1 MQWGVKQHA
10 FDTLVEDEEK
20 DEMREQKGDAEIQ
33 LIEQSYV
40 AGAGD
45 YCNVALISLTFNR
58 VYQTI
63 FFRPVAAAPVRDAW
77 PAGCG
82 QVQHCQQS
90 PGLRQLVRGEPQ

>member
-1 MQWGVKQHA
+1 MYLLQWGVKQHA

-45 YCNVALISLTFNR
+45 YFDVALISFT
-58 VYQTI
+58 
-63 FFRPVAAAPVRDAW
+63 
-77 PAGCG
+77 
-82 QVQHCQQS
+82 
-90 PGLRQLVRGEPQ
+90 

>member
-1 MQWGVKQHA
+1 MFKISQSLCCTVLIQYCNALYCTVTQWGVKQHA

-45 YCNVALISLTFNR
+45 
-58 VYQTI
+58 
-63 FFRPVAAAPVRDAW
+63 
-77 PAGCG
+77 
-82 QVQHCQQS
+82 H
-90 PGLRQLVRGEPQ
+90 

>member
-1 MQWGVKQHA
+1 MRRSWWWLPTRGRLQPPSRRRYCTVLTVLYCTVPQWGVKQHA

-45 YCNVALISLTFNR
+45 YFNVALISFT
-58 VYQTI
+58 
-63 FFRPVAAAPVRDAW
+63 
-77 PAGCG
+77 
-82 QVQHCQQS
+82 
-90 PGLRQLVRGEPQ
+90 

>member
-1 MQWGVKQHA
+1 MLQWGVKQHA

-45 YCNVALISLTFNR
+45 YCNVALMSFT
-58 VYQTI
+58 
-63 FFRPVAAAPVRDAW
+63 
-77 PAGCG
+77 
-82 QVQHCQQS
+82 
-90 PGLRQLVRGEPQ
+90 

>member
-1 MQWGVKQHA
+1 MKQHA

-45 YCNVALISLTFNR
+45 YCNVALISFT
-58 VYQTI
+58 
-63 FFRPVAAAPVRDAW
+63 
-77 PAGCG
+77 
-82 QVQHCQQS
+82 
-90 PGLRQLVRGEPQ
+90 

>member
-1 MQWGVKQHA
+1 MKQHA

-45 YCNVALISLTFNR
+45 YYTFLPSRRKVLGND
-58 VYQTI
+58 Y
-63 FFRPVAAAPVRDAW
+63 PLPC
-77 PAGCG
+77 P
-82 QVQHCQQS
+82 
-90 PGLRQLVRGEPQ
+90 

>member
-1 MQWGVKQHA
+1 MQCTMLQWGVKQHA

-45 YCNVALISLTFNR
+45 YYSL
-58 VYQTI
+58 
-63 FFRPVAAAPVRDAW
+63 P
-77 PAGCG
+77 
-82 QVQHCQQS
+82 
-90 PGLRQLVRGEPQ
+90 